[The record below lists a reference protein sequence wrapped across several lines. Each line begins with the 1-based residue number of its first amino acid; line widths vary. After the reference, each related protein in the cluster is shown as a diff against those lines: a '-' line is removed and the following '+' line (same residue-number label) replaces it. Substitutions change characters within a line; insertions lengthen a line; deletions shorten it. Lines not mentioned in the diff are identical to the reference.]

1 LKSAF
6 LRGLL
11 LLGALLALASGA
23 NAATSQ
29 KVLAIH
35 FAPDLEVNPVTQG
48 WVNHQLER
56 AKDDGYAA
64 AVIVLDTPGG
74 LSSSMRKIYQKELAS
89 PIPVLVYVAPDGAR
103 AGSAGLWISEA
114 GDVLAMAPQTNI
126 GASTPISGN
135 GQNLDKDLRRKVIND
150 AAASIVA
157 LAKSHGRNSS
167 FPERAVREAASISA
181 PDALQQHVIDL
192 IAPSL
197 PALLQKTDGY
207 KTKPKG
213 FVLHLAGAHI
223 DNVSPG
229 FFTRLLNTLID
240 PNILSLLFLAGIAGL
255 GFEIFH
261 PGVVLPGALGAVSL
275 LTALYGFSVLPVS
288 WAGIL
293 LLLLGVALLVAD
305 VHVTSHGALT
315 VAGLVCLA
323 VGSIML
329 FQNAPAPYHTSK
341 PLVIGVAVGLG
352 ALWAFGVSKAWQ
364 VRHRPVAVGPQLIA
378 GSVGE
383 VRENGLVYVNGE
395 LWQARTSGGEAL
407 LPGDHVRVESL
418 DGLVLTVRPV
428 GA

>member
-1 LKSAF
+1 
-6 LRGLL
+6 L
-11 LLGALLALASGA
+11 LLGALLAVSSGA
-23 NAATSQ
+23 PAATSQ

-56 AKDDGYAA
+56 AKDEGYAA

-197 PALLQKTDGY
+197 PALLRKTDGY

-341 PLVIGVAVGLG
+341 PLVIGVAIGLG
-352 ALWAFGVSKAWQ
+352 ALWAFAVSKAWQ
-364 VRHRPVAVGPQLIA
+364 VRHKPVAVGPQLIA
-378 GSVGE
+378 GSLGE

>member
-364 VRHRPVAVGPQLIA
+364 VRHKPVAVGPQLIA

>member
-1 LKSAF
+1 M
-6 LRGLL
+6 
-11 LLGALLALASGA
+11 ALASGA
-23 NAATSQ
+23 HAATSK

-74 LSSSMRKIYQKELAS
+74 LSTSMRKIYQKELAS

-213 FVLHLAGAHI
+213 FVLHLGGAHI

-352 ALWAFGVSKAWQ
+352 ALWAFGISKALAGAAQ
-364 VRHRPVAVGPQLIA
+364 TRCGRAPAPSP

-383 VRENGLVYVNGE
+383 VRERR
-395 LWQARTSGGEAL
+395 ARLRERGSCGRPAL
-407 LPGDHVRVESL
+407 PEVKRSCPATHVRVESL

>member
-1 LKSAF
+1 

-11 LLGALLALASGA
+11 LLGAFLALATPAS
-23 NAATSQ
+23 AATP

-48 WVNHQLER
+48 WVNHQIQR

-74 LSSSMRKIYQKELAS
+74 LSTSMRKIYQKELAS

-103 AGSAGLWISEA
+103 AGSAGLWIAEA

-126 GASTPISGN
+126 GASTPISGT

-157 LAKSHGRNSS
+157 LAKSHGRNST
-167 FPERAVREAASISA
+167 FPERAVRQAASIDA
-181 PDALQQHVIDL
+181 PEALKRHVIDI

-197 PALLQKTDGY
+197 PALLQKLEGY

-213 FVLHLAGAHI
+213 LVLHLAGAKV
-223 DNVSPG
+223 DNVKPG

-240 PNILSLLFLAGIAGL
+240 PNIISLLFLAGIAGI
-255 GFEIFH
+255 GYEIFH

-275 LTALYGFSVLPVS
+275 VTALYGFSVLPVS
-288 WAGIL
+288 WAGL
-293 LLLLGVALLVAD
+293 VLLLLGVALLVAD
-305 VHVTSHGALT
+305 IHVTSHGALT
-315 VAGLVCLA
+315 VAGLICLA

-341 PLVIGVAVGLG
+341 PLVISVAVGLG
-352 ALWAFGVSKAWQ
+352 AIWAFAVGKAWQ
-364 VRHRPVAVGPQLIA
+364 VRRKPVEVDPNLIA
-378 GSVGE
+378 GSIGE
-383 VRENGLVYVNGE
+383 VRDNGLVYVNGE
-395 LWQARTSGGEAL
+395 LWQARTTDGEQL
-407 LPGDHVRVESL
+407 RPGERVRVDSL
-418 DGLVLTVRPV
+418 DGLVLTVHPE
-428 GA
+428 GT

>member
-1 LKSAF
+1 
-6 LRGLL
+6 L

-89 PIPVLVYVAPDGAR
+89 SIPVLVYVAPDGAR

-197 PALLQKTDGY
+197 PALLQRTEGY

-223 DNVSPG
+223 DNVNPG

-352 ALWAFGVSKAWQ
+352 ALWAFAVSKAWQ
-364 VRHRPVAVGPQLIA
+364 VRHKPVAVGPQLIA

-383 VRENGLVYVNGE
+383 VRDNGLVYVNGE
-395 LWQARTSGGEAL
+395 LWQARASGGEAL
-407 LPGDHVRVESL
+407 LPGDRVRVESL

>member
-1 LKSAF
+1 
-6 LRGLL
+6 L
-11 LLGALLALASGA
+11 LLGALLAVASGA
-23 NAATSQ
+23 HAATSQ

-197 PALLQKTDGY
+197 PALLRKTDGY

-364 VRHRPVAVGPQLIA
+364 VRRKPVAVGPQLIA

>member
-1 LKSAF
+1 
-6 LRGLL
+6 L
-11 LLGALLALASGA
+11 LLGAFLALATPAS
-23 NAATSQ
+23 ATTP

-48 WVNHQLER
+48 WVNHQIQR

-64 AVIVLDTPGG
+64 AVIGRDTPGG
-74 LSSSMRKIYQKELAS
+74 LSTSMHKIYQKELAS

-126 GASTPISGN
+126 GASTPISGT

-157 LAKSHGRNSS
+157 LAKSHGRNST
-167 FPERAVREAASISA
+167 FPERAVRQAASIDA
-181 PDALQQHVIDL
+181 PEALKRHVIDV

-197 PALLQKTDGY
+197 PALLQKLEGY

-213 FVLHLAGAHI
+213 LVLHLAGAKV
-223 DNVSPG
+223 DNVKPG

-240 PNILSLLFLAGIAGL
+240 PNIISLLFLAGIAGI
-255 GFEIFH
+255 GYEIFH

-275 LTALYGFSVLPVS
+275 VTALYGFSVLPVS
-288 WAGIL
+288 WAGL
-293 LLLLGVALLVAD
+293 ALLLLGVALLVAD
-305 VHVTSHGALT
+305 IHVTSHGALT
-315 VAGLVCLA
+315 VAGLICLA

-341 PLVIGVAVGLG
+341 PLVISVAVGLG
-352 ALWAFGVSKAWQ
+352 AIWAFAVGKAWQ
-364 VRHRPVAVGPQLIA
+364 VRHKPVEVDPNLIA
-378 GSVGE
+378 GSIGE
-383 VRENGLVYVNGE
+383 VRDNGLVYVNGE
-395 LWQARTSGGEAL
+395 LWQARTTDGEQL
-407 LPGDHVRVESL
+407 RPGERVRVDSL
-418 DGLVLTVRPV
+418 DGLVLTVHPE
-428 GA
+428 GT

>member
-1 LKSAF
+1 
-6 LRGLL
+6 L

-89 PIPVLVYVAPDGAR
+89 SIPVLVYVAPDGAR

-197 PALLQKTDGY
+197 PALLRKTEGY

-352 ALWAFGVSKAWQ
+352 ALWAFAVSKAWQ
-364 VRHRPVAVGPQLIA
+364 VRHKPVAVGPQLIA

-383 VRENGLVYVNGE
+383 VRDNGLVYVNGE

-407 LPGDHVRVESL
+407 SPGDRVRVESL